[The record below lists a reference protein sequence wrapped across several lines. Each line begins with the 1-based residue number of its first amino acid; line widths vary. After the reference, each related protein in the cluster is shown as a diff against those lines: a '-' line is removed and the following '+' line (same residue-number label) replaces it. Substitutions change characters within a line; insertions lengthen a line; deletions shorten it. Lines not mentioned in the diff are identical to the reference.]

1 MKPSVAAILKKSFAD
16 RAAIESLARRKER
29 ITSHSHEV
37 WNEEHA
43 RAFTIAGLARLD
55 ILQEIRAGLE
65 RTVSGDLSRTEWE
78 SDVRALLKDAGL
90 WTDKEGKRRS
100 KADAGKFAPSRLR
113 LIFDTNTASA
123 YAAGRWTRLWE
134 RRETHPYLMYLTKQ
148 DERVRITHRRWHGLV
163 LPIDHPF
170 WQTHFPPNG
179 FRCRCAVLGVTQVE
193 YDRAHSGEETE
204 IAGQR
209 VHLDAPPEMT
219 VAHVNRAT
227 GEIVQ
232 VPVGI
237 TPGFNYNPGM
247 ALARERE
254 LAALV
259 AQKTAGLD
267 DAMLQAHVA
276 ATRTQPL
283 SGSANTAPETAPA
296 PHPWQPKACMV
307 QPDDVAA
314 RILQGEAVAS
324 VSRADAPAGKR
335 SDVIDAAAEIFKQ
348 QGGKAARADI
358 GETLMDY
365 YSAKD
370 SAYHGHLSQIKRATF
385 GAIQS
390 VVERGALVLHARHG
404 TKNEDGN
411 DMDSFYICAPVLIDG
426 VENIMAVF
434 VRWTRGKQYAYLHE
448 VATKES
454 LLSRGAGRG
463 ENAGL
468 TGTQTTEGESNVAHS
483 IRRGKFKR
491 EEINARLLYLLTMK
505 PLPPNFQP

>member
-163 LPIDHPF
+163 LPIEHPF
-170 WQTHFPPNG
+170 WQTHYPPNG
-179 FRCRCAVLGVTQVE
+179 FRCRCAVLGVTQAE

-204 IAGQR
+204 IAGQL

-247 ALARERE
+247 ALSRERE

-296 PHPWQPKACMV
+296 PETKTKPKIAAAIPGQPTYADLGLPKLKDVPEELRLPAPELLSAAPTREEALAVFARELGVSAETPLRWIETKIPVPNLSVIGIDYSDLPHIV
-307 QPDDVAA
+307 QKEQDARERFARFVLATITDPFEVWETEYDDGTT
-314 RILQGEAVAS
+314 RPRLIGLFQ
-324 VSRADAPAGKR
+324 GKR
-335 SDVIDAAAEIFKQ
+335 QIVVIVRINPNGSK
-348 QGGKAARADI
+348 
-358 GETLMDY
+358 LY
-365 YSAKD
+365 
-370 SAYHGHLSQIKRATF
+370 
-385 GAIQS
+385 
-390 VVERGALVLHARHG
+390 
-404 TKNEDGN
+404 
-411 DMDSFYICAPVLIDG
+411 
-426 VENIMAVF
+426 NI
-434 VRWTRGKQYAYLHE
+434 L
-448 VATKES
+448 
-454 LLSRGAGRG
+454 
-463 ENAGL
+463 NAGDDRL
-468 TGTQTTEGESNVAHS
+468 DKLRVG
-483 IRRGKFKR
+483 
-491 EEINARLLYLLTMK
+491 RLLYGRLKM
-505 PLPPNFQP
+505 

>member
-16 RAAIESLARRKER
+16 RAAIESLARRRER
-29 ITSHSHEV
+29 ITSHSHEI
-37 WNEEHA
+37 WDEEHA

-163 LPIDHPF
+163 LPIEHPF

-179 FRCRCAVLGVTQVE
+179 FRCRCAVLGVTQAE
-193 YDRAHSGEETE
+193 YDRAHSGEETK

-247 ALARERE
+247 ALSRERE

-296 PHPWQPKACMV
+296 PQPVPVSELANITVTDNTNNKKAR
-307 QPDDVAA
+307 A
-314 RILQGEAVAS
+314 RHAPENGNETMRYLEQVAS
-324 VSRADAPAGKR
+324 SSAHMGAQLADGFPEHVWEQIANEF
-335 SDVIDAAAEIFKQ
+335 SDFA
-348 QGGKAARADI
+348 
-358 GETLMDY
+358 
-365 YSAKD
+365 
-370 SAYHGHLSQIKRATF
+370 
-385 GAIQS
+385 QS
-390 VVERGALVLHARHG
+390 VVETGRPQGM
-404 TKNEDGN
+404 KN
-411 DMDSFYICAPVLIDG
+411 
-426 VENIMAVF
+426 
-434 VRWTRGKQYAYLHE
+434 
-448 VATKES
+448 
-454 LLSRGAGRG
+454 SR
-463 ENAGL
+463 L
-468 TGTQTTEGESNVAHS
+468 WIFHS
-483 IRRGKFKR
+483 PPQK
-491 EEINARLLYLLTMK
+491 
-505 PLPPNFQP
+505 LP

>member
-179 FRCRCAVLGVTQVE
+179 FRCRCAVLGVTQAE
-193 YDRAHSGEETE
+193 YDHAHSGEETE

-209 VHLDAPPEMT
+209 VLLDAPPEMT
-219 VAHVNRAT
+219 VTHVNRAT

-267 DAMLQAHVA
+267 AALLQAHEA
-276 ATRTQPL
+276 AMRAQPAPPT
-283 SGSANTAPETAPA
+283 GSANAAPEAKPKIAAAIPGQPTYADLGLPKLKDVPEELRLPA
-296 PHPWQPKACMV
+296 PELLS
-307 QPDDVAA
+307 AA
-314 RILQGEAVAS
+314 PTREEALVVFARELGVSAESPLRWIETKITEPTLKRILVDYQYMPHMVEKERDARERFARFVRMTLEDPFETWATEYDDGTTRPRLIGLFQGERQLAVILRIEQEGS
-324 VSRADAPAGKR
+324 
-335 SDVIDAAAEIFKQ
+335 I
-348 QGGKAARADI
+348 
-358 GETLMDY
+358 LY
-365 YSAKD
+365 
-370 SAYHGHLSQIKRATF
+370 
-385 GAIQS
+385 
-390 VVERGALVLHARHG
+390 
-404 TKNEDGN
+404 
-411 DMDSFYICAPVLIDG
+411 
-426 VENIMAVF
+426 NIMNADDK
-434 VRWTRGKQYAYLHE
+434 RLDKLRIGK
-448 VATKES
+448 
-454 LLSRGAGRG
+454 
-463 ENAGL
+463 
-468 TGTQTTEGESNVAHS
+468 
-483 IRRGKFKR
+483 
-491 EEINARLLYLLTMK
+491 LLYARSK
-505 PLPPNFQP
+505 I